1 MRRGLMLWYVH
12 GLATLRAALPSCA
25 ARVDTSSNSSF
36 RATRYRTPY
45 HPLVLFEMQAMF
57 FRRYRWPIFILV
69 AVTFLATIAPLS
81 TRFTP
86 SRNSIFPFDNQRKP
100 ATSTTASIS
109 SFRGSQACP
118 TAPPSPALNPDTQG
132 RFDWRTIA
140 THHPIEQSQYS
151 QLPLVKP
158 QPRPSVQH
166 TFGVAV
172 STQAKGEITS
182 RKDTVRDVFKRCW
195 KSYQERAWTKDELAP
210 ISGGAKD
217 TFASWGATL
226 VDSLDTLW
234 IMGLKQEYAEAVDA
248 AIQIDFGPKID
259 GEINVF
265 ETIIRYLG
273 GFLGAY
279 DVSGCHDARL
289 LHKAVEVADMAYA
302 SFDTSNR
309 MPVSRWSPKKAV
321 AGEEQLPAESVL
333 IAEAASASL
342 EFTRLSQLTGDM
354 RYFDAISRV
363 TDVLDTQQGKTKL
376 PGMWP
381 ISVNMRKPDLTWD
394 GFFGLGAMADSAYE
408 YLPKMHQLL
417 NGIGPIAAQ
426 YQKMYEYAM
435 STAITHTLFRPMVH
449 DKADILIAGANVD
462 GRRQEN
468 GQHLVCFAGGM
479 FALGG
484 RLFDN
489 GTHMDIGRKIS
500 EGCAWTYKNAPNG
513 IMPEVFSMTAC
524 PTLSACEST
533 LEPGSSPFR
542 DVGDGR
548 YVLRP
553 EAIESIFYMY
563 RITGESKYQDIAW
576 EMFQAISTHTR
587 TEFGN
592 AAISD
597 VMETPVE
604 RYDSMESF
612 WLAETLKY
620 FYLIFSEPDE
630 ISLDD
635 FVLNTEAHPF
645 RIPYK

>member
-1 MRRGLMLWYVH
+1 
-12 GLATLRAALPSCA
+12 
-25 ARVDTSSNSSF
+25 
-36 RATRYRTPY
+36 
-45 HPLVLFEMQAMF
+45 MQALF

>member
-1 MRRGLMLWYVH
+1 
-12 GLATLRAALPSCA
+12 
-25 ARVDTSSNSSF
+25 
-36 RATRYRTPY
+36 
-45 HPLVLFEMQAMF
+45 MQAMF

-86 SRNSIFPFDNQRKP
+86 SRSSIFPFDNQRKL

-109 SFRGSQACP
+109 PFRGSQACP
-118 TAPPSPALNPDTQG
+118 TAPPSPALNSDTQG

-151 QLPLVKP
+151 QLPLGKP

-217 TFASWGATL
+217 TFGSWGATL

-302 SFDTSNR
+302 SFDTPNR

-462 GRRQEN
+462 GKRQEN

-533 LEPGSSPFR
+533 LEPGSSPFS

-597 VMETPVE
+597 VMKTPVE

>member
-1 MRRGLMLWYVH
+1 MLWYVH

-217 TFASWGATL
+217 TFGSWGATL

-449 DKADILIAGANVD
+449 DKADILIAGTNVD

>member
-1 MRRGLMLWYVH
+1 MLERPVMF
-12 GLATLRAALPSCA
+12 LRK
-25 ARVDTSSNSSF
+25 
-36 RATRYRTPY
+36 
-45 HPLVLFEMQAMF
+45 
-57 FRRYRWPIFILV
+57 YRWPIFLV
-69 AVTFLATIAPLS
+69 IAVTFLATIAPLS
-81 TRFTP
+81 TRFPPSRSPIFPINDHKYSTP
-86 SRNSIFPFDNQRKP
+86 STT
-100 ATSTTASIS
+100 TSTGPI
-109 SFRGSQACP
+109 RGSHACP
-118 TAPPSPALNPDTQG
+118 TTPPAPALNPDTQG
-132 RFDWRTIA
+132 RFDWRTIQI
-140 THHPIEQSQYS
+140 HHPLDQYS
-151 QLPLVKP
+151 QLPLGKP
-158 QPRPSVQH
+158 SPRPSIQH
-166 TFGVAV
+166 TFKAAPTETK
-172 STQAKGEITS
+172 SLIAS
-182 RKDTVRDVFKRCW
+182 RKDAVREVFKRCW

-210 ISGGAKD
+210 ISGGARD
-217 TFASWGATL
+217 TFGSWGATL

-234 IMGLKQEYAEAVDA
+234 IMGMEQEFTEAVDA
-248 AIQIDFGPKID
+248 AVQIDFAPKTD

-279 DVSGCHDARL
+279 DVSGCHDERL
-289 LHKAVEVADMAYA
+289 LTKAIEVADMAYA
-302 SFDTSNR
+302 SFDTPNR

-321 AGEEQLPAESVL
+321 DGEEQLPAESVL
-333 IAEAASASL
+333 IAEAASASV

-363 TDVLDTQQGKTKL
+363 TDVLDKQQALTKL

-381 ISVNMRKPDLTWD
+381 ISVNMRKPDLTFD
-394 GFFGLGAMADSAYE
+394 DFFGLGAMADSVYE

-417 NGIGPIAAQ
+417 NGIGPVAAQ
-426 YQKMYEYAM
+426 YHRMYEYAM
-435 STAITHTLFRPMVH
+435 STAIPHTLFRPMVH
-449 DKADILIAGANVD
+449 DKADILIAGASVNGKRED
-462 GRRQEN
+462 K

-484 RLFDN
+484 RLFEN
-489 GTHMDIGRKIS
+489 STHIGIGRKIS

-524 PTLSACEST
+524 PTLSACDYTSQ
-533 LEPGSSPFR
+533 PGSSPFSE
-542 DVGDGR
+542 VSDGR

-563 RITGESKYQDIAW
+563 RITGDAKYQDIAW

-587 TEFGN
+587 TEFAN
-592 AAISD
+592 AAIRD

-604 RYDSMESF
+604 KYDSMESF

-635 FVLNTEAHPF
+635 FVFNTEAHPL
-645 RIPYK
+645 RIPYR

>member
-1 MRRGLMLWYVH
+1 M
-12 GLATLRAALPSCA
+12 
-25 ARVDTSSNSSF
+25 
-36 RATRYRTPY
+36 
-45 HPLVLFEMQAMF
+45 FERQAMF
-57 FRRYRWPIFILV
+57 LRRYRWPVFLIV
-69 AVTFLATIAPLS
+69 AVVFVVTIAPLS
-81 TRFTP
+81 ARFAP
-86 SRNSIFPFDNQRKP
+86 SRSPIFPVNDHKHP
-100 ATSTTASIS
+100 IPSTTVSTGPI
-109 SFRGSQACP
+109 RGFHTCP
-118 TAPPSPALNPDTQG
+118 TTPPIPALKPDTQG
-132 RFDWRTIA
+132 RFNWRSVS
-140 THHPIEQSQYS
+140 THHPIIHYS
-151 QLPLVKP
+151 QLPSGEPL
-158 QPRPSVQH
+158 PRPSVQ
-166 TFGVAV
+166 TIFKAV
-172 STQAKGEITS
+172 STEVKNKTAT
-182 RKDTVRDVFKRCW
+182 RKEAVREVFKRCW
-195 KSYQERAWTKDELAP
+195 TSYKDRAWTKDELAP

-217 TFASWGATL
+217 GFGSWGATL

-234 IMGLKQEYAEAVDA
+234 IMEMKQEFAEAVDA
-248 AIQIDFGPKID
+248 AVQIDFGPKSD

-289 LHKAVEVADMAYA
+289 LNKAIEVADMAYA
-302 SFDTSNR
+302 SFDTPNR

-321 AGEEQLPAESVL
+321 DGEEQLPAESVL
-333 IAEAASASL
+333 IAEAASASV

-363 TDVLDTQQGKTKL
+363 TNVLDEQQGLTKL

-381 ISVNMRKPDLTWD
+381 ISVNMRKPDLTFD
-394 GFFGLGAMADSAYE
+394 GFFGLGAMADSVYE
-408 YLPKMHQLL
+408 YLPKMHRLL
-417 NGIGPIAAQ
+417 NGVGPVAAQ
-426 YQKMYEYAM
+426 HHKMYEYAM

-449 DKADILIAGANVD
+449 DKADILIAGASVNGERED
-462 GRRQEN
+462 K

-484 RLFDN
+484 RLFEN
-489 GTHMDIGRKIS
+489 NTHIDIGRKLT

-524 PTLSACEST
+524 PTLSACEYTSQ
-533 LEPGSSPFR
+533 PSASPFKE
-542 DVGDGR
+542 VGDGR
-548 YVLRP
+548 YHLRP

-587 TEFGN
+587 TEFAN
-592 AAISD
+592 AALGD
-597 VMETPVE
+597 VMKTPVDK
-604 RYDSMESF
+604 YDSMESF

-630 ISLDD
+630 ISLDN

-645 RIPYK
+645 RIPYR

>member
-1 MRRGLMLWYVH
+1 
-12 GLATLRAALPSCA
+12 
-25 ARVDTSSNSSF
+25 
-36 RATRYRTPY
+36 
-45 HPLVLFEMQAMF
+45 MQAMF

-217 TFASWGATL
+217 TFGSWGATL

-449 DKADILIAGANVD
+449 DKADILIAGTNVD